1 MLLRTW
7 DQKKLIASIPWLRFQ
22 NWHGSHIYVRPQ
34 GESNLTLID
43 GLKAEA
49 VVRIRAEGFQPAVVV
64 QTSPGNYQV
73 WIKHAEKLDRELG
86 TAVAREL
93 AGRFGRM

>member
-1 MLLRTW
+1 VFDGSRRHVAFFELYRN
-7 DQKKLIASIPWLRFQ
+7 SFQ

-43 GLKAEA
+43 DLKAEA
-49 VVRIRAEGFQPAVVV
+49 VVRMRAEGFRPSAVV
-64 QTSPGNYQV
+64 QTSPGNYQA
-73 WIKHAEKLDRELG
+73 WIKHVEKLDRELG

-93 AGRFGRM
+93 TVRFGGM